1 MWSVL
6 LTYIH
11 GAKANR
17 DYIELIS
24 EGLYDFI
31 ADEIVDHYAIS
42 YLLTLY
48 RKDRNVI
55 PTNFA
60 ASVLLPA
67 VASRADVSAAISS
80 FTR

>member
-31 ADEIVDHYAIS
+31 ADEIVDH
-42 YLLTLY
+42 
-48 RKDRNVI
+48 
-55 PTNFA
+55 
-60 ASVLLPA
+60 
-67 VASRADVSAAISS
+67 
-80 FTR
+80 